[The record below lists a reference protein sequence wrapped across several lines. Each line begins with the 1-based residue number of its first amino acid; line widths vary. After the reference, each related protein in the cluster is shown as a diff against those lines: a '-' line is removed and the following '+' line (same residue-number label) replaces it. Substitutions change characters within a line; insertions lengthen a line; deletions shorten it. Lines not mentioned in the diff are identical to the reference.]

1 MSFGCIPRRHL
12 LTIPCRLLSLL
23 HTTTAFCLISR
34 GRNWW
39 CRMDPVRVDIEAG
52 DSGQI
57 FWQMKFGSCGSLR
70 LRLLSLQPFWE
81 PLSSC
86 TETSAMS
93 SHQAPSFAL
102 LHMLLFWLPRTSFQC
117 SGEDYSRLASRRGA
131 ILPCLKG
138 LRRVFVDMVSPVVRC
153 ITARLDGEAVC
164 TGQFQVD
171 SVPTCTWCFSVPR
184 ICWREHLLE
193 TKWRM
198 LTLRVSSAV

>member
-1 MSFGCIPRRHL
+1 MHSQAAPAYN
-12 LTIPCRLLSLL
+12 PLSLAQL
-23 HTTTAFCLISR
+23 TSHHNCILLDFPWPELVVQDGSSQGGYW
-34 GRNWW
+34 GR
-39 CRMDPVRVDIEAG
+39 
-52 DSGQI
+52 GQI

-70 LRLLSLQPFWE
+70 VYVFYPCSRSGSRPS
-81 PLSSC
+81 SSC

-93 SHQAPSFAL
+93 SHQAPTFAL
-102 LHMLLFWLPRTSFQC
+102 LHMLLFWLPRTSFRC

-138 LRRVFVDMVSPVVRC
+138 LGRVFVDMVSPVVRC